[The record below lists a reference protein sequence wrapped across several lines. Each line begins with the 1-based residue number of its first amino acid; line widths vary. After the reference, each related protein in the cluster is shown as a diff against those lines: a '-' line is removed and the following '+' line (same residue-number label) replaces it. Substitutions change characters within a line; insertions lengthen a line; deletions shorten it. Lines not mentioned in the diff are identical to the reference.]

1 MLIRAVSAAIC
12 ALVAG
17 AGAVS
22 AQDGPAETP
31 PSDFVAPQYVD
42 SEGCV
47 FLRAGVEGAVS
58 WVPRVTRDR
67 KPLCGYPPSLSPVVE
82 ASPEDAPP
90 TAADAAAAAPQAD
103 AAAMTAEAGRS
114 DGPANVAGDP
124 AAKAA
129 AEAAIATVAAA
140 VARPESDRPAKSWK
154 KRTRLPAVRV
164 QSADAAEALALDR
177 LTLGPDEIR
186 PASDMPD
193 EVLCP
198 SAVPQPR
205 RFAIKGGGS
214 TVLCIHPGRG
224 LEQARVPRLPA
235 TEMALLA
242 RQPRTEAPAERYVQV
257 GAFLDPANARSVRQ
271 RLAALGLPA
280 AVAEGGALEIVLAGP
295 FNEEASARAALR
307 RLRGTG
313 FRDAFLR

>member
-17 AGAVS
+17 AGAVP

-82 ASPEDAPP
+82 ASPEDAPAV
-90 TAADAAAAAPQAD
+90 AADATTAAPQAD
-103 AAAMTAEAGRS
+103 APAMTAET
-114 DGPANVAGDP
+114 DPAPAAGDP

-129 AEAAIATVAAA
+129 AKAAIATVAAA
-140 VARPESDRPAKSWK
+140 VARPESDRPAKTWK
-154 KRTRLPAVRV
+154 KRTRFPAVRV
-164 QSADAAEALALDR
+164 QPADAAEALALDR

-193 EVLCP
+193 EILCP

-214 TVLCIHPGRG
+214 TVLCIRPGRG

-242 RQPRTEAPAERYVQV
+242 RQPRAEAQDGRYVQV

-271 RLAALGLPA
+271 SLAALGLPA

-295 FNEEASARAALR
+295 FTEEASARAALR

>member
-17 AGAVS
+17 AGAVP

-82 ASPEDAPP
+82 ASPEDAPAV
-90 TAADAAAAAPQAD
+90 AADATTAAPQAD
-103 AAAMTAEAGRS
+103 APAMTAEAGLS
-114 DGPANVAGDP
+114 SDP

-129 AEAAIATVAAA
+129 AKAAIATVAAA
-140 VARPESDRPAKSWK
+140 VARPETDRPAKTWK
-154 KRTRLPAVRV
+154 KRTRFPAVRV
-164 QSADAAEALALDR
+164 QPADAAEALALDR

-214 TVLCIHPGRG
+214 TVLCIRPGRG

-242 RQPRTEAPAERYVQV
+242 RQPRTEAPAGSYVQV

-271 RLAALGLPA
+271 SLAALGLPA

-295 FNEEASARAALR
+295 FTEEASARAALR

>member
-17 AGAVS
+17 AGAVP

-82 ASPEDAPP
+82 ASPKDAPA
-90 TAADAAAAAPQAD
+90 TAADAATAAPQAD
-103 AAAMTAEAGRS
+103 APAMTAEAGLS
-114 DGPANVAGDP
+114 SDP

-129 AEAAIATVAAA
+129 AKAAIATVAAA
-140 VARPESDRPAKSWK
+140 VARPESDRPAKTWK
-154 KRTRLPAVRV
+154 KRTRFPAVRV
-164 QSADAAEALALDR
+164 QPADAAEALALDR

-198 SAVPQPR
+198 STVPQPR

-214 TVLCIHPGRG
+214 TVLCIRPGRG

-242 RQPRTEAPAERYVQV
+242 RQPRAEAPAGSYVQV
-257 GAFLDPANARSVRQ
+257 GAFLDPANASSVRQ
-271 RLAALGLPA
+271 RLAAMGLPA

-295 FNEEASARAALR
+295 FTEEASARAALR